1 MKKQLKNMYRGSLLL
16 LLLLPV
22 TFACQKLDET
32 IYSQVT
38 TETYGTTAFQIEAT
52 YAASLNSLWDY
63 WGGYGYGYNPFI
75 NDDQFNDG
83 DLVISESAGD
93 DHWMW
98 HYQSVANING
108 ALKAIKVGRVEEDE
122 TTLKVLEAQGKFLR
136 AFNYFTLVRMFG
148 DIPLLTEDSENPIT
162 NPVARSPIAD
172 VYALI
177 VSDLTFASD
186 NLPVSFDGQPG
197 RAGKYAAK
205 GLLAKVY
212 LTMAGFP
219 LNDPSNYAKAAA
231 AAKDV
236 MDNGPYSLLPDCAD
250 VFAESNKYSTEMMFC
265 FNSTYDDITTDL
277 QIWVGSDYLD
287 GGWADVKVDT
297 LFEQKYPEQPR
308 KEAYLMTEWNGVH
321 YTESENERYPWFK
334 KFFFYSSENDFN
346 NYTPVPNWPV
356 QRYPDVLLIYAEA
369 ANMANNGPTQEAVDA
384 LNMIIDRANGNHTGI
399 PEARATLGMSK
410 QEFDDKVIQERS
422 LEFCGEYPDRWF
434 DIVRKRI
441 LNDPDVTYH
450 PPYRSNYTI
459 DDYLF
464 AIPREDLKTNP
475 LLEQNPGYSIP

>member
-1 MKKQLKNMYRGSLLL
+1 MKKQLKNMYRSSLLL
-16 LLLLPV
+16 SLLTV
-22 TFACQKLDET
+22 TFACQKLDEK

-38 TETYGTTAFQIEAT
+38 TDTYGTTAFQIEASYT
-52 YAASLNSLWDY
+52 ASLNTLWNS
-63 WGGYGYGYNPFI
+63 WAGYGYGYNPFLS
-75 NDDQFNDG
+75 DDQFNDG

-93 DHWMW
+93 DLWRVHF
-98 HYQSVANING
+98 QSVANINS
-108 ALKAIKVGRVEEDE
+108 ALYAIKVGRVEEDDA
-122 TTLKVLEAQGKFLR
+122 TLKVLEAQGKFLR

-148 DIPLLTEDSENPIT
+148 DVPLLTEDSKDPIK
-162 NPVARSPIAD
+162 NPVARTPIAD

-177 VSDLTFASD
+177 VSDLTFASE

-219 LNDPSNYAKAAA
+219 LNDASNYAKAAA
-231 AAKDV
+231 AAKDI
-236 MDNGPYSLLPDCAD
+236 MDNGPYSLLANCVD
-250 VFAESNKYSTEMMFC
+250 VFAESNKYSSEMMFC

-277 QIWVGSDYLD
+277 QIWVGSDYLE
-287 GGWADVKVDT
+287 GGWSDVKVDT
-297 LFEQKYPEQPR
+297 AFEQKYPEQPR

-321 YTESENERYPWFK
+321 YTESQNERYPWFK

-369 ANMANNGPTQEAVDA
+369 TNMTNNGPNQAAVDA
-384 LNMIIDRANGNHTGI
+384 INQVIERANGETGT
-399 PEARATLGMSK
+399 EALATVGMSK
-410 QEFDDKVIQERS
+410 TDFDKKVLNERS
-422 LEFCGEYPDRWF
+422 LEFCGEFPDRWF

-441 LNDPDVTYH
+441 LDDPAVTYH
-450 PPYRSNYTI
+450 PPFRSNYTI

-475 LLEQNPGYSIP
+475 LLQQNPGYSIP